1 MWNIRSQ
8 KQKEAEKEGENEE
21 TTDKAGREKKNMH
34 IFRSLKGSDRWLWT
48 RDLYGIPTTDKETLW
63 LFT

>member
-21 TTDKAGREKKNMH
+21 TTDKAGRKK
-34 IFRSLKGSDRWLWT
+34 
-48 RDLYGIPTTDKETLW
+48 KETCIFLGP
-63 LFT
+63 